1 MDFLPEASCANCGTA
16 IRPDDIVDG
25 LATCKYC
32 GATFRVPRS
41 LTPEPALGDL
51 LLGAD
56 FRDPELRGWKTF
68 NTDQWEL
75 RPGSPAELWA
85 KFPASDLIHPIL
97 RTPGPV
103 DDFDLSVSI
112 RFIEGTYEYMSAG
125 CEVRAND
132 DGDYVIQ
139 ISAQGTFRVGWH
151 NKLEWG
157 GELVKWTE
165 HPALRRELGADNRL
179 RVVMRADRLRVY
191 INGMLATSLH
201 DARFGFGFAR
211 LVLAP
216 GTQSPAVVAFADL
229 QLRETPPR

>member
-1 MDFLPEASCANCGTA
+1 MEFLHELSCANCGASIQADA
-16 IRPDDIVDG
+16 IMDG
-25 LATCKYC
+25 VAACRYC
-32 GATFRVPRS
+32 GATFRVPAS

-68 NTDQWEL
+68 NPDQWEL

-85 KFPASDLIHPIL
+85 NFPASDRIHPIL
-97 RTPGPV
+97 RTPGPI
-103 DDFDLSVSI
+103 DDFDLGVSI
-112 RFIEGTYEYMSAG
+112 RFIEGAYDYISAG
-125 CEVRAND
+125 FEVRAND

-157 GELVKWTE
+157 GELVNWAE
-165 HPALRRELGADNRL
+165 HPALRKELGADNRL
-179 RVVMRADRLRVY
+179 RVMMRADLLRVY
-191 INGMLATSLH
+191 VNGVLATSLH

-211 LVLAP
+211 LVIAP
-216 GTQSPAVVAFADL
+216 GTKSPVTAAFADL
-229 QLRETPPR
+229 QLRETKPR